1 MTGTSW
7 GFVYKFE
14 IVPLSVSLFRLRFAN
29 FPVSVL
35 IFRIVLVMSH
45 EDTAGGLLHFLTSKI
60 LTELPL
66 DEFRPIGKSILLVSR
81 HPLNTSEHP
90 RTRLYHSENALLIWA
105 RPTGIIYDV
114 YY

>member
-45 EDTAGGLLHFLTSKI
+45 EDTAGGLLHFITSKI

-90 RTRLYHSENALLIWA
+90 TE
-105 RPTGIIYDV
+105 
-114 YY
+114 

>member
-45 EDTAGGLLHFLTSKI
+45 EDTAGGLLHFLTFKI

-66 DEFRPIGKSILLVSR
+66 DEFRPIGNSILLVSR

-90 RTRLYHSENALLIWA
+90 TARTETNSLRQILDY
-105 RPTGIIYDV
+105 
-114 YY
+114 

>member
-1 MTGTSW
+1 MRKVVHT
-7 GFVYKFE
+7 FE
-14 IVPLSVSLFRLRFAN
+14 MVRLSVSLFWLRFVN

-45 EDTAGGLLHFLTSKI
+45 EGAAGNLLHFLTYKI

-66 DEFRPIGKSILLVSR
+66 DEFRPIGKSISFVSR

-90 RTRLYHSENALLIWA
+90 
-105 RPTGIIYDV
+105 TGRMNFANLQYRRS
-114 YY
+114 